1 MSLRELNKKKQQ
13 RRALQYK
20 KVEGICTYVL
30 FKSPNQQAK
39 DRYPFH
45 MDDSTFRIN
54 LRYIK

>member
-1 MSLRELNKKKQQ
+1 MRLRELDLKKKQ

-30 FKSPNQQAK
+30 FKSSNQQAK

-45 MDDSTFRIN
+45 MDDSIFKIN
-54 LRYIK
+54 LRS